1 MKKRNV
7 KKVILVAILVAS
19 LITTV
24 VAMGQSW
31 GDRNSEGIKES
42 LTTALYNPARYA
54 FDGDESTFWAV
65 ETDNNSGWAE
75 KYWEIPYEIKGAE
88 IQAKLAEGS
97 SLRFSYEKDGTW
109 IAIENG
115 IIEGPLDGTTK
126 VIFTEE
132 NRKTKKVLVK
142 LESAEPETDCVYEI
156 NLDKQE
162 KNSKWGKIE
171 PESYSFNQEE
181 YINLS
186 PSRLWNGYIKETWFE
201 PIWYVQYEIQQ
212 TRDYKHGIFAP
223 YNGNPAKNGEI
234 IWELDGKYKIDLI
247 KAYFEAGWRNIAFDF
262 WDGENWVDRRE
273 FKNSNATGWNRL
285 EIDDVIETERIRIS
299 FPSGWENARFINQIE
314 IWGEGERKNTT
325 EDILFVETAEKNEYE
340 ATISDV
346 KGSFEI
352 EFITKRGTIEELV
365 LEINENEY
373 ILEKPYFSSDK
384 EFVYKQKINAED
396 IRNGLQHITVQTKD
410 KELSSILIRKNRQTG
425 KIELNNEYSD
435 GYTEEDNAL
444 SEVDYEK
451 TIKLDRKYEVEKIIV
466 YAKEAN
472 TLKVYIDN
480 EYKFFEEEGEGKW
493 SLDMDGQLSDEII
506 LVSDREFILEE
517 IEIFGS
523 PVEDKGASIEIWS
536 TKDNVDSKSC
546 IVGWKGSRESQVLI
560 DGYIHPRQEGN
571 LFWMPVKEVGKEY
584 LEKEN
589 HIVKCTEG
597 NIYSEKKYKV
607 NPSDDTQ
614 SLLEK
619 IKKNPLLL
627 TIDIPYG
634 NILTQTRE
642 IEISGR
648 YGNGEKVRVYVNGEE
663 TETNNGKYKSLIS
676 LTEGTNR
683 IVVKAED
690 ITGRVAE
697 KEVEVYFDSTNPII
711 EIMSPTEG
719 EYINTGKAEFG
730 VDGKEDS
737 ELWWQFNDEEWERGY
752 GKIKYKD
759 YFLDDGFYTY
769 TVKAQ
774 DRAGN
779 ISEEKVVNFCMD
791 ETAPLS
797 FNIRL
802 NVDGWTNNNAPIAEF
817 ETTDATSGISHYEY
831 KVDENGWKDC
841 ESPLQIET
849 LEDGKRIIFVRAIDK
864 AGNIR
869 EEKTEAFIDT
879 SLPPMPV
886 NARPVSSEKSIKVKW
901 EGLDDNS
908 IVNGNRVAKEG
919 NRSYRIE
926 RSPEWDSGIK
936 TLKDYGYG
944 KLEYEDV
951 ETVKGESYSYRIWA
965 VDRAGNES
973 EKTDWK
979 SAIVGLAVTE
989 VEKDSETIVEY
1000 DGMTVT
1006 LPKGS
1011 LAEDIVKVQIHK
1023 ISENDIEETPLNVQ
1037 VGSSFM
1043 VTTVRKN
1050 ANGEYITEHADLKE
1064 PAWVEITY
1072 NPTKIPMDYEKN
1084 DIAAFY
1090 YDDIWGTWMRLSD
1103 SYIDEGNKNV
1113 IFKTEHFSQFN
1124 VQATK
1129 KVVLSEAELREGAY
1143 KLKSEKI
1150 GPSEVRVSGE
1160 DGGVSTEFTE
1170 YVMPGKG
1177 DMQLPIQRVYSTGK
1191 AYSDAADRENKEK
1204 MKIDGESVWEIAD
1217 GWKINMPYMMVNGD
1231 SVVLFGTEGNCFN
1244 IGQMNIVPG
1253 GEGEF
1258 DNKDNSFD
1266 NKDNSEVNYHILM
1279 ESHEYNDTRVDL
1291 FFYQYQY
1298 YSSKK
1303 YRFEGAVLHQGDGK
1317 KVHYNKDGKVS
1328 HIEDC
1333 TGNNKITF
1341 DYEENNIKITDT
1353 LGNLIT
1359 LKKEKGLI
1367 NKIETGEGSVIYE
1380 IKDHKLAKAT
1390 DIGGREWQYDYTNL
1404 ELETESKLLDSSNS
1418 NQEKPKK
1425 YTINALSSIS
1435 GLGYGYTQLSYE
1447 IEKDFTYED
1456 TVKSAGKEYTYE
1468 IKVDKFYAKKK
1479 KEGLTQ
1485 EKILRETIYSFE
1497 VEGPEEKQ
1505 FYVSKSM
1512 ADDGNTKTET
1522 VYEKVVKSR
1531 FRLSNAPEAIRDN
1544 WEEKSTGEQEKD
1556 NKQVLTYA
1564 KEIKTYGPTLIQS
1577 VKNEIDEDLMRMTK
1591 VMTTKGENNFVIDEY
1606 EYFTKYKEG
1615 STTEKESYNGNLVKE
1630 KHTYTTGDR
1639 TSTLKI
1645 NRKYSDSINNRT
1657 NLVVEMEKI
1666 SSGNI
1671 EKGSST
1677 VKESYGYNSYGQLI
1691 SKKNSENEK
1700 EWKYTYYSTGDSNGL
1715 LESVT
1720 SPEERI
1726 TRYEYKFD
1734 GDGIYTITTTK
1745 GKEPETIKT
1754 VEEFD
1759 KANGNLLKTIDAD
1772 SHVVEYEYD
1781 KLGRLTK
1788 QTKNEGKFESS
1799 VIYDDKNLTTT
1810 VTDELKTKTIN
1821 YFDNLGRLI
1830 KVEKE
1835 KSEKKKEEKTI
1846 SIDLV
1851 YDEYDRVVKMS
1862 IPYYDNGETTK
1873 EIPYTSFS
1881 YDTQGRVLSTTDAD
1895 NLQTTYT
1902 YYDSM
1907 NMVQIN
1913 KGNLEKIKEYK
1924 DNLGNVIKTEKWI
1937 KENEWTSKE
1946 TWYDGE
1952 GKEVCSKDENGNKT
1966 RILYNELGLV
1976 SSITYPNELREERS
1990 YDKDGILEG
1999 IEKKQGDKVLYKEL
2013 YELDGLGRITEKRIP
2028 TGENSKVVLEKYT
2041 YDNRGNV
2048 TEESLSYEGDATD
2061 VRTITKEY
2069 DYESRIIS
2077 QTDGEGETT
2086 KKSYDAKGNLLTVED
2101 PRQNVASYMGEF
2113 YMQMEY
2119 DAFGRVVKGWTPHTV
2134 KRATLTDANVDVV
2147 IEYDAMGNVIT
2158 RTDKADD
2165 SSSVITKYTYSK
2177 AGRLQEEQT
2186 DGYTIKYKYDNAGR
2200 QTEITAPDGVKTYK
2214 KYDGSGRLIEEQ
2226 TGNTNAKTKYVYN
2239 PNGTLKAKIDRK
2251 GNKTEYE
2258 YDCMNQLTKESVS
2271 GLLEKTYTYDS
2282 LGRKVSENDKE
2293 RNLREYNY
2301 DNLGRIIKEITPEG
2315 IKLSYSYDARGNVT
2329 EYIDGRKTKFVREYT
2344 KTDLLSS
2351 EKAFAVKE
2359 DNTYGKTETALR
2371 SYVYDEGGL
2380 LEEITEGSSSIFY
2393 NEKDGSYQSDAY
2405 GNIRSM
2411 KWSSTGF
2418 EMNYEYD
2425 NLNRMT
2431 NVKTP
2436 DGKDVVYAYN
2446 QNNQVTKFGDVS
2458 ITYSKSRISEYTL
2471 LNGIKKSFEYND
2483 LGLTSS
2489 LKYNKNKDEINISTG
2504 FSYTYDD
2511 NFNIKTRTSLDTK
2524 KLSSFDYDQANR
2536 LTNSYMEGEF
2546 ESKTAEQLT
2555 TSNFSYI
2562 NRDLVGTK
2570 QELVKYEDLPEIIF
2584 DTSARS
2590 YVYKFSGTKEIR
2602 AIELYPKSKV
2612 HRVRERDVHI
2622 YVKQSS
2628 EDAWVEVR
2636 NWKFNKDEKN
2646 GKLSFVFK
2654 EAVRAGY
2661 VKVRSVWDD
2670 RDKENKSIDDYSTFK
2685 GNANNL
2691 LRIWTLE
2698 NTLAEEYS
2706 YDGNSNRIRKAE
2718 NGSGFSYEY
2727 YKNKQGGNTAK
2738 VKYDGKWYYTYDAN
2752 GNRTSRAKALIS
2764 GVADKNKE
2772 YWTYEWDLWNR
2783 LVKVVQY
2790 NAPDNGECVE
2800 VSYEYDALNH
2810 RIKRTSY
2817 DENNKEREVTK
2828 YAYGRNGALAYQE
2841 KTKDGSV
2848 TKRSFTYLNNE
2859 IIGFTDCENNEETA
2873 YYTVTDIQGSITEV
2887 YDGSSKLVWKSGY
2900 TAFGELAGE
2909 VVDLIDF
2916 DGMYTGCDY
2925 DAETGLTYHW
2935 NRWRSEDGSAFI
2947 SEDPARDGMNWYGYA
2962 GCNPIVYV
2970 DPTGLAA
2977 YGPDGQQY
2985 STLKN
2990 KTQESE
2996 NKTEQPQNIIGQGP
3010 TGVPTDVSPIPT
3022 NVNLLK
3028 LQVSTPRK
3036 IITELIVT
3044 NLINLSTFI
3053 DNIKEKYTIPSKSEH
3068 YARNNLNVDIG
3079 NDWASAN
3086 RLAEQGKAI
3095 RMTEGKDSYHEQGT
3109 AMNYDPGMNDKFV
3122 SLDGKY
3128 ESVYN
3133 RETGQKITDPV
3144 NQGTLNR
3151 ADPNSDFIGHFFQD
3165 MVPYYMWGNSE
3176 GDPTNV
3182 WERITGTYQGNV
3194 NASKQEAAQFR
3205 AQRNEENKN
3214 KSMERYYEHH

>member
-346 KGSFEI
+346 TGSFEI
-352 EFITKRGTIEELV
+352 EFITKRGTKEELV

-384 EFVYKQKINAED
+384 EFVYKQIIKAED

-425 KIELNNEYSD
+425 KIELNNEFSD

-451 TIKLDRKYEVEKIIV
+451 TIKLDRKYEIEKIFV

-472 TLKVYIDN
+472 ALKVYIDN
-480 EYKFFEEEGEGKW
+480 ECKFFEEEAEGKW
-493 SLDMDGQLSDEII
+493 SLNMDGQLSDEII

-517 IEIFGS
+517 VEIFGS

-597 NIYSEKKYKV
+597 NKYSEKKYKV

-642 IEISGR
+642 VEISGR
-648 YGNGEKVRVYVNGEE
+648 YGNGEKVRVYVNGIEAE
-663 TETNNGKYKSLIS
+663 LNNSKYKTIIS
-676 LTEGTNR
+676 LSEGTNK
-683 IVVKAED
+683 IVAKAED
-690 ITGRVAE
+690 ITGRTAQ

-719 EYINTGKAEFG
+719 EYINTGKAEFS

-849 LEDGKRIIFVRAIDK
+849 LEDGKRIVFVRAIDK

-869 EEKTEAFIDT
+869 EEKKEAFIDT

-926 RSPEWDSGIK
+926 RSPAWDSGIK

-1006 LPKGS
+1006 LPKDS

-1037 VGSSFM
+1037 VGSTFM

-1084 DIAAFY
+1084 EIAAFY

-1177 DMQLPIQRVYSTGK
+1177 DMQLPIQRVYTTGK

-1204 MKIDGESVWEIAD
+1204 MKIDGESVWEIAN

-1231 SVVLFGTEGNCFN
+1231 SVVLYGTDGNCFN
-1244 IGQMNIVPG
+1244 IGQMNKIS
-1253 GEGEF
+1253 EGKSVKE
-1258 DNKDNSFD
+1258 DNS
-1266 NKDNSEVNYHILM
+1266 KVNYHILM
-1279 ESHEYNDTRVDL
+1279 ESHEYSDTRVDL
-1291 FFYQYQY
+1291 FFEQYQY

-1328 HIEDC
+1328 RIEDC
-1333 TGNNKITF
+1333 TGKNAITF
-1341 DYEENNIKITDT
+1341 SYEGNNIKITDT

-1359 LKKEKGLI
+1359 LKKEKGVI

-1591 VMTTKGENNFVIDEY
+1591 VTTTKGENNFVIDEY

-1639 TSTLKI
+1639 TSTLEI

-1720 SPEERI
+1720 SPEGRK
-1726 TRYEYKFD
+1726 TSYEYNFEED
-1734 GDGIYTITTTK
+1734 GVYTITTTK
-1745 GKEPETIKT
+1745 GKETETIKT

-1788 QTKNEGKFESS
+1788 QTKNEGKFEST

-1830 KVEKE
+1830 KVEKKE
-1835 KSEKKKEEKTI
+1835 KEKEGQQKGTEQTVKINLE
-1846 SIDLV
+1846 

-1895 NLQTTYT
+1895 NVQTTYT

-1907 NMVQIN
+1907 NMVLIN
-1913 KGNLEKIKEYK
+1913 KGNLEKVKEYK
-1924 DNLGNVIKTEKWI
+1924 DNLGKVIKTENWI
-1937 KENEWTSKE
+1937 KDNEWTSKE

-1990 YDKDGILEG
+1990 YDKDGILKG
-1999 IEKKQGDKVLYKEL
+1999 IEKKQGNKVLYKEL
-2013 YELDGLGRITEKRIP
+2013 YELDGLGRVAKKRIP

-2061 VRTITKEY
+2061 VRTIKKEY
-2069 DYESRIIS
+2069 DYESRIVS
-2077 QTDGEGETT
+2077 QTDGEKKTT
-2086 KKSYDAKGNLLTVED
+2086 KNSYDAKGNLLTVED
-2101 PRQNVASYMGEF
+2101 PRQKNENYTGEF

-2134 KRATLTDANVDVV
+2134 KRTSLTDANVDVV

-2165 SSSVITKYTYSK
+2165 SSSVKTTYTYSK
-2177 AGRLQEEQT
+2177 AGRLEEEQT

-2239 PNGTLKAKIDRK
+2239 PTGTLKTFIDRN

-2271 GLLEKTYTYDS
+2271 DLIEKTYTYDS

-2301 DNLGRIIKEITPEG
+2301 DNLGRVIKEITPEG
-2315 IKLSYSYDARGNVT
+2315 IELSYTYDARGNVT

-2344 KTDLLSS
+2344 KTDLLKS
-2351 EKAFAVKE
+2351 EKAFDVRE
-2359 DNTYGKTETALR
+2359 NDSYETIETASR
-2371 SYVYDEGGL
+2371 SYAYDEGGIL
-2380 LEEITEGSSSIFY
+2380 KQVTEGSSSIFY
-2393 NEKDGSYQSDAY
+2393 NEKDGSYQADAY

-2431 NVKTP
+2431 NVITP
-2436 DGKDVVYAYN
+2436 DGNDVVYAYN
-2446 QNNQVTKFGDVS
+2446 QNNQVTKVGDVS
-2458 ITYSKSRISEYTL
+2458 ITYSKARISEYTL

-2483 LGLTSS
+2483 LGVTSS

-2511 NFNIKTRTSLDTK
+2511 NLNIETRTSLDTK
-2524 KLSSFDYDQANR
+2524 KLSSFNYDDANR

-2546 ESKTAEQLT
+2546 ESKTTEQLT
-2555 TSNFSYI
+2555 TDNFSYI

-2570 QELVKYEDLPEIIF
+2570 QELVKYEALPEEFIF

-2590 YVYKFSGTKEIR
+2590 YVYDFNGTKEIR
-2602 AIELYPKSKV
+2602 AIELYPENKV

-2646 GKLSFVFK
+2646 GALKFTLK

-2661 VKVRSVWDD
+2661 VKVRSSWDD
-2670 RDKENKSIDDYSTFK
+2670 RNKENVCIDDYSTFK
-2685 GNANNL
+2685 GTPNNL

-2698 NTLAEEYS
+2698 NTLTEEYS
-2706 YDGNSNRIRKAE
+2706 YDGNSNRISFVE
-2718 NGSGFSYEY
+2718 NGNLSSYEY

-2738 VKYDGKWYYTYDAN
+2738 VKYDGKWYYTYDEN

-2764 GVADKNKE
+2764 GVADPSKE

-2810 RIKRTSY
+2810 RISRTSGT
-2817 DENNKEREVTK
+2817 ETTK

-2848 TKRSFTYLNNE
+2848 TKRSFAYLNNE
-2859 IIGFTDCENNEETA
+2859 IVGFTDKVGGEETV

-2887 YDGSSKLVWKSGY
+2887 YDNDSNLVWKSGY
-2900 TAFGELAGE
+2900 TAFGEIAGE
-2909 VVDLIDF
+2909 TVDLIDF

-2925 DAETGLTYHW
+2925 DYATGLTYHW
-2935 NRWRSEDGSAFI
+2935 NRWRSEDGSCFI
-2947 SEDPARDGMNWYGYA
+2947 SEDPIRDGLNWYVY
-2962 GCNPIVYV
+2962 CN
-2970 DPTGLAA
+2970 G
-2977 YGPDGQQY
+2977 
-2985 STLKN
+2985 
-2990 KTQESE
+2990 
-2996 NKTEQPQNIIGQGP
+2996 
-3010 TGVPTDVSPIPT
+3010 
-3022 NVNLLK
+3022 
-3028 LQVSTPRK
+3028 
-3036 IITELIVT
+3036 
-3044 NLINLSTFI
+3044 
-3053 DNIKEKYTIPSKSEH
+3053 
-3068 YARNNLNVDIG
+3068 
-3079 NDWASAN
+3079 
-3086 RLAEQGKAI
+3086 
-3095 RMTEGKDSYHEQGT
+3095 
-3109 AMNYDPGMNDKFV
+3109 
-3122 SLDGKY
+3122 
-3128 ESVYN
+3128 
-3133 RETGQKITDPV
+3133 DPV
-3144 NQGTLNR
+3144 NYFDNFGLSPKSALELISEKRDVINRVSEYYEVDPAGVASVIFQEKYHGIWAEAKNGLAYIAELGIHDKTDPATSFGLAEMQLQRAAALLGADIKQSGIKKEMYNELMNDDRSIALIALNIAENEKVLGFKLEGSAAGYAHNMGAKR
-3151 ADPNSDFIGHFFQD
+3151 YNDYLNQVENPPNDKI
-3165 MVPYYMWGNSE
+3165 PKRSE
-3176 GDPTNV
+3176 N
-3182 WERITGTYQGNV
+3182 Y
-3194 NASKQEAAQFR
+3194 QEAIKDALNGIVDTR
-3205 AQRNEENKN
+3205 TDSERKN
-3214 KSMERYYEHH
+3214 K